1 MVLGQSDSDSSM
13 VVKSSLH
20 LNNAWNSFNECRH
33 QGNFCDVVIR
43 IQDARFPVHRLVLC
57 ACSDYFRSL
66 FLGQWKST
74 DKQEIEIPGVSPRVM
89 SSLLNFAYTGQV
101 TVTSVNVEELLPAA
115 DQFLISYVKDKCCA
129 FLKRHLTPKNC
140 IGIRQ
145 YARSYYCMRLVEA
158 STRYILH
165 HFEEVSQLS
174 EEYLFLPITDVE
186 QIIRDD
192 RLNVHGEE
200 SVCEAIFRWVIHDR
214 RVRLKHLTGLLKCVR
229 LGLLEPEYF
238 MIKVKGNELV
248 MECIAECRNLIKE
261 AMKVVCDL
269 HAHAGIESL
278 PTEENLYNLL
288 LRPRL
293 PIEVLLAIGGW
304 SGGSPTNAIEAYDPK
319 AENWLNVSTLS
330 DNNFVG
336 QSRNLSDIPRA
347 YHGVA
352 YVSGFVYVIGGF
364 DGVHYFN
371 TVRKFDVSTF
381 EWTQELSMMHNRC
394 YISVAVLDKKIY
406 ALGGMNGE
414 SRLNSGECYDPYL
427 KHWALLP
434 DMNERRSDASATSM
448 EGRVYIAGG
457 FNGQECLFTAEFYES
472 DASVWT
478 RITPMR
484 SRRSGVSII
493 SYHGLIYAVGGFDG
507 VNRLRHAEAYN
518 PLSNTW
524 RNISSMGTPRSNFGI
539 EVIDDRLLVVG
550 GYNGQRTSSAV
561 EAYEETTNEWCL
573 IKDMD
578 ICRSA
583 LSCCII
589 RGLPHEIIKKYC
601 LPRDISSHC
610 CVDEENFMNHEL
622 ESSESDRSDGL
633 FADEEMQQIDNNEVP
648 EEIIVVDDQ
657 MGSMEDL

>member
-1 MVLGQSDSDSSM
+1 
-13 VVKSSLH
+13 
-20 LNNAWNSFNECRH
+20 
-33 QGNFCDVVIR
+33 
-43 IQDARFPVHRLVLC
+43 
-57 ACSDYFRSL
+57 
-66 FLGQWKST
+66 
-74 DKQEIEIPGVSPRVM
+74 
-89 SSLLNFAYTGQV
+89 
-101 TVTSVNVEELLPAA
+101 
-115 DQFLISYVKDKCCA
+115 
-129 FLKRHLTPKNC
+129 
-140 IGIRQ
+140 
-145 YARSYYCMRLVEA
+145 
-158 STRYILH
+158 
-165 HFEEVSQLS
+165 
-174 EEYLFLPITDVE
+174 
-186 QIIRDD
+186 
-192 RLNVHGEE
+192 
-200 SVCEAIFRWVIHDR
+200 
-214 RVRLKHLTGLLKCVR
+214 
-229 LGLLEPEYF
+229 
-238 MIKVKGNELV
+238 
-248 MECIAECRNLIKE
+248 
-261 AMKVVCDL
+261 MKVVCDL

-414 SRLNSGECYDPYL
+414 SRC
-427 KHWALLP
+427 
-434 DMNERRSDASATSM
+434 
-448 EGRVYIAGG
+448 G
-457 FNGQECLFTAEFYES
+457 FNGQECLFTAEFYEP